1 MCREIRLKLIKKK
14 TNKKNKK
21 KTKKKQKIMIL
32 IHKMLPA
39 QNQQGLQKNY
49 PLSTTNKNTAS

>member
-1 MCREIRLKLIKKK
+1 MCREIRLKLIKKQ
-14 TNKKNKK
+14 KNKTK
-21 KTKKKQKIMIL
+21 QNKTKQKIMIL